1 MKVLIVDDQKTNRQI
16 LAWILEELG
25 HDYVEAENGKQAV
38 EKVLS
43 DSPDLILM
51 DVIMPVMD
59 GYDATKEIKSLLGDQ
74 YIPVIFLTGLS
85 DEKTLIKCLESGGDD
100 FLSKPVDE
108 IVLQAK
114 MKAHSRTRDLNEQV
128 RKKNDELVYLHHRL
142 QEEHAMGEHVLTNA
156 MNDGFLDSPNISH
169 FISPASL
176 FNGDVLLAAPKP
188 SGGLYVFLGDFTGH
202 GLAASIGAIPVS
214 QAFYAMTSKD
224 LPLTEIV
231 STLNGSLCRFLPDYM
246 FCAAVLVE
254 LNQAADMAKIWS
266 GGLPDGLVI
275 NSDLG
280 VKGEITSQH
289 MPLGILEGDEFE
301 DDLELIK
308 LAEGDSLFFYTDG
321 ITEGVSDEGVMFGE
335 ERLKVLLNAHT
346 DKPLE
351 QLIEGFHKFKVGTEQ
366 EDDVSVVQIKA
377 LPISADT
384 SSVELEEDLL
394 PWTVSMKLTSSE
406 LKSLTDPVSQLFLM
420 FPKNRKLK
428 IHNDVVRS
436 IVAEMFSNSLE
447 HGLLGL
453 DSSLK
458 ETDDG
463 FLTYYEQREVKLA
476 LLDSGEILVKLE
488 YQPLKDKN
496 TLNIQISDS
505 GAGFD
510 VEKAKAVINES
521 TDDLSYGRGLKLV
534 GSLAKGV
541 NFSNGG
547 STIDVS
553 YDLTTL

>member
-25 HDYVEAENGKQAV
+25 HDYVEAENGKVAV
-38 EKVLS
+38 EMVLVEA
-43 DSPDLILM
+43 PDIILM
-51 DVIMPVMD
+51 DVIMPIMD
-59 GYDATKEIKSLLGDQ
+59 GYEATKEIKYLLGDQ

-114 MKAHSRTRDLNEQV
+114 MKAHGRTRELNEQV

-188 SGGLYVFLGDFTGH
+188 SGGIYVFLGDFTGH

-214 QAFYAMTSKD
+214 QAFYAMTAKD
-224 LPLTEIV
+224 LPLTEIA
-231 STLNGSLCRFLPDYM
+231 STINGSLCRFLPDYM
-246 FCAAVLVE
+246 FCAAVLLE
-254 LNQAADMAKIWS
+254 LNQAGDMAKIWS

-280 VKGEITSQH
+280 IKGELVSQH
-289 MPLGILEGDEFE
+289 MPLGVLEDDEFE

-308 LAEGDSLFFYTDG
+308 LASGDSLFFYTDG
-321 ITEGVSDEGVMFGE
+321 ITEGVSDGGVMFGE
-335 ERLKVLLNAHT
+335 ERLKALLNAHS
-346 DKPLE
+346 DNPLD
-351 QLIEGFHKFKVGTEQ
+351 QLIGGFHKFKVGTEQ

-377 LPISADT
+377 LPSSVIT
-384 SSVELEEDLL
+384 SNVELEQDSL
-394 PWTVSMKLTSSE
+394 PWAVTMKLNSTE
-406 LKSLTDPVSQLFLM
+406 LKSLADPVSQLFLM
-420 FPKNRKLK
+420 FPNNRKLK
-428 IHNDVVRS
+428 IHNDVIRS

-453 DSSLK
+453 DSALK
-458 ETDDG
+458 DTEDG
-463 FLTYYEQREVKLA
+463 FIEYYEQREARLA
-476 LLDSGEILVKLE
+476 SLENGEILVKLE
-488 YQPLKDKN
+488 YRPAKNKN
-496 TLNIQISDS
+496 TLGIQISDS
-505 GAGFD
+505 GTGFD
-510 VEKAKAVINES
+510 VKKAEALINED
-521 TDDLSYGRGLKLV
+521 TDDLSHGRGLALI
-534 GSLAKGV
+534 GSLAKNV
-541 NFSNGG
+541 SFSNNG

-553 YDLTTL
+553 YDLAGV